1 MNARSDPIL
10 RWTLF
15 SMTLEL
21 LLTEGLLL
29 EKFSY
34 FEYFIVSYA
43 HAAIVPK
50 YSGLK
55 NMLKTIFFLL
65 IMEYIFETVPRPL
78 DLSRSC
84 FSQFLKKLYST
95 LNWKIDLLNFSPV

>member
-1 MNARSDPIL
+1 
-10 RWTLF
+10 
-15 SMTLEL
+15 MTLEL

-50 YSGLK
+50 YSRLK
-55 NMLKTIFFLL
+55 NMLKTIFFLAYYGIYFRNSSKTSRFISL
-65 IMEYIFETVPRPL
+65 LFFPIFKEIV
-78 DLSRSC
+78 
-84 FSQFLKKLYST
+84 FNIELK
-95 LNWKIDLLNFSPV
+95 N